1 MFYQICQEDRVIS
14 KHKARRDAFEA
25 VAQDLDH
32 RTLRSVK
39 YQGTVLTT
47 IHEFSRDE
55 VESWLRKLHL
65 RVRAAGARGAGEQR
79 SIRSLKKTA
88 TDVPL

>member
-1 MFYQICQEDRVIS
+1 MFYQICQEDQVIS
-14 KHKARRDAFEA
+14 KHKGRREAFEA

-39 YQGTVLTT
+39 YQGSVLTT

-55 VESWLRKLHL
+55 VESGLRKLHL
-65 RVRAAGARGAGEQR
+65 RVRPAGARGTGERR
-79 SIRSLKKTA
+79 SFRSLKKTS
-88 TDVPL
+88 